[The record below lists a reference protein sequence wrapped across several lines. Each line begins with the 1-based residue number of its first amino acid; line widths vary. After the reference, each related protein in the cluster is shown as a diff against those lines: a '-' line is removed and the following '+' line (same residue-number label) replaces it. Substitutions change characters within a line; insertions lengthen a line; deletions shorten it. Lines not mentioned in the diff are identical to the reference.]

1 MSESASTQAID
12 GVERELTV
20 DEKKTRC
27 LLFFQQTIFHD
38 EYFQQRFIV
47 TLT

>member
-20 DEKKTRC
+20 DEKKNT
-27 LLFFQQTIFHD
+27 LFAVFQQLFFTMSTFSRD
-38 EYFQQRFIV
+38 S
-47 TLT
+47 L

>member
-1 MSESASTQAID
+1 MNESASTQAID

-20 DEKKTRC
+20 DEKKNT
-27 LLFFQQTIFHD
+27 LFAVFQQTIFHD